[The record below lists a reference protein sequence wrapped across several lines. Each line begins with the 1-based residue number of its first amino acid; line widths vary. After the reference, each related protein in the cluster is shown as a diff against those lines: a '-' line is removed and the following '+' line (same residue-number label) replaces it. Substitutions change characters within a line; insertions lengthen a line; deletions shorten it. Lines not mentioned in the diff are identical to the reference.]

1 MARESVDA
9 LYIPNP
15 KSNPQNLKKT
25 PVTSEIRGFDLAKR
39 SIKNYLPLC
48 VSNLPYVVSNLVMVA
63 VVRETWDSSVL
74 SVRLT

>member
-1 MARESVDA
+1 MRESVEA
-9 LYIPNP
+9 LYPSNP
-15 KSNPQNLKKT
+15 QGNPQNLKKT

-48 VSNLPYVVSNLVMVA
+48 VSNLPYVVSNRVMVA

-74 SVRLT
+74 SMRLT

>member
-15 KSNPQNLKKT
+15 KSNPQNLNKT

-48 VSNLPYVVSNLVMVA
+48 VSNLVMVA

>member
-9 LYIPNP
+9 LYASNW
-15 KSNPQNLKKT
+15 KSNPQNLNKT
-25 PVTSEIRGFDLAKR
+25 PVTSELRGFDLAKR
-39 SIKNYLPLC
+39 SIKNYLLLC

-63 VVRETWDSSVL
+63 VVSETWDSSVL